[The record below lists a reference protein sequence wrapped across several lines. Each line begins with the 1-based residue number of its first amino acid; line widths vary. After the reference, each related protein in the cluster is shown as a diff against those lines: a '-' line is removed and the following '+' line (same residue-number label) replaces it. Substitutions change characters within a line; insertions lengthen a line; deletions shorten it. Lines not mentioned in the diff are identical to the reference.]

1 VSAGVTTVP
10 STLAIPGLSETGR
23 RSTGGGERRR
33 RPPHRA
39 VAATPE
45 RYDAAVASRQ
55 IESRP
60 ERTPVL
66 RKAAAGLVLLA
77 VAALVIHVAVHLIF
91 AVFWV
96 LVGLVAVVA
105 VLWAL
110 NTIL

>member
-1 VSAGVTTVP
+1 V
-10 STLAIPGLSETGR
+10 
-23 RSTGGGERRR
+23 
-33 RPPHRA
+33 
-39 VAATPE
+39 
-45 RYDAAVASRQ
+45 VASRQ
-55 IESRP
+55 IENRP

-77 VAALVIHVAVHLIF
+77 AAALVIHVALHLIF

>member
-1 VSAGVTTVP
+1 M
-10 STLAIPGLSETGR
+10 
-23 RSTGGGERRR
+23 
-33 RPPHRA
+33 
-39 VAATPE
+39 
-45 RYDAAVASRQ
+45 ASRQ
-55 IESRP
+55 IENRP

-77 VAALVIHVAVHLIF
+77 VAALVIHVALHLIF